1 MNNVLFEIG
10 LEELPSRF
18 ILDTKKQLK
27 DKTASFL
34 NDLRITFDDI
44 YVYATPRRLAV
55 LVNGIAN
62 EQSAY
67 EEIVRGP
74 KIQIAKDQDG
84 NWTKAA
90 IGFTKGQ
97 QVSVDDIFIQEEK
110 GHEYIFVKKV
120 LDKKQTVDLLPQYQ
134 TVIEH
139 LHFPQTMRWGSLSN
153 RFARPIRW
161 LVAMYNDAVIPFTI
175 ANVQTDRKT
184 FGHRF
189 LSGELTLAHAKD
201 YMQTLKDAYVIVD
214 DEKRESL
221 IVEQIKAIEAE
232 KNVTA
237 LVGKN
242 LLEEVNYLVEYP
254 TAFIGTFDSSHL
266 QLPKEVLITSMEEH
280 QRYFPVEDDK
290 GNLLAYFIGVRNGD
304 DAHLDNVIRGNEKV
318 LKARLADAE
327 FFYDEDKKQS
337 IDTFNEKLKQIVFQ
351 EDVGTV
357 FEKMQHTKAIAL
369 YLCEQ
374 LNLDDTVK
382 EAVHRASSI
391 YKFDLVTNMVNEFP
405 ELQGIM
411 GEYYALHFG
420 ESAAVATA
428 IREQY
433 LPTHANGDLPQTDVG
448 NILSVADKLD
458 TIIACI
464 SVGLIPSG
472 SQDPYALRRQAI
484 GLLRIIHQNNWDISV
499 QSLVDFACKQY
510 DISAEDVRE
519 TIQSFMKDRGLYILE
534 QANIHKDIGTAIVQ
548 KRLEIFH
555 KVVEKGKLLS
565 EKKHDESFKES
576 VEAFIRVLNI
586 GKKYQH
592 HEIMTSLFQT
602 ESEKRLYAAYE
613 KVANVLNKNSQA
625 NEAQVLHELETLAEP
640 IHDFFE
646 HNMVMDDN
654 EDIKTN
660 RIALLQRISELI
672 RSFADFT
679 QIEWKK

>member
-18 ILDTKKQLK
+18 IFDTKKQLK

-304 DAHLDNVIRGNEKV
+304 EAHLDNVIRGNEKV

>member
-304 DAHLDNVIRGNEKV
+304 EAHLDNVIRGNEKV